1 MRNPLPFRGRRLWI
15 ITIVVIAV
23 LVLSIY
29 VYAFTSFGRPAETCP
44 PLHWAM
50 GGQSV
55 GSVPFSIVAA
65 GDRYQP
71 YLGTG
76 TISWCVYSSTG
87 LLERSYLT
95 NRVLSSMAS
104 SADGQYLASAGYK
117 VSSGPAG
124 FYGDGAVYLF
134 DRNGVLKWNVS
145 TTREIFSVHINS
157 NGSVIVANFPELL
170 YINNN
175 GTVAWNYSK
184 YTVSATAL
192 ANDGA
197 NVVAGISN
205 VPYPNR
211 TNYGGEIVMFD
222 SRENILWNFTI
233 PDQQFD
239 STTALAVSDRHIA
252 AGVSASGYSG
262 TMYYLDM
269 QGNQIWSRHV
279 NSAVLSVNF
288 DNGGSTISIQTNWDQ
303 IKFDL
308 QGNVISNQTRTSFW

>member
-1 MRNPLPFRGRRLWI
+1 VRNPLPFSGRRLWI

-29 VYAFTSFGRPAETCP
+29 AYAFTSFGRPSETCP
-44 PLHWAM
+44 PLHWAT

-55 GSVPFSIVAA
+55 GSVPFSIVAV
-65 GDRYQP
+65 GDLYQP
-71 YLGTG
+71 HLGTG
-76 TISWCVYSSTG
+76 TIAWCVYSSTG

-104 SADGQYLASAGYK
+104 SADGQYLAAAGYK

-175 GTVAWNYSK
+175 GTVVWNYSK
-184 YTVSATAL
+184 YSVAATAL

-222 SRENILWNFTI
+222 ARENILWNFTI

-239 STTALAVSDRHIA
+239 STTTLAVSDGHIA

>member
-1 MRNPLPFRGRRLWI
+1 M
-15 ITIVVIAV
+15 VIAV
-23 LVLSIY
+23 LVLSSY
-29 VYAFTSFGRPAETCP
+29 AYAFTSFGRPAETCP

-55 GSVPFSIVAA
+55 GSVPFSIVAV
-65 GDRYQP
+65 GDVYRP

-76 TISWCVYSSTG
+76 TVAWCVYGSTG

-95 NRVLSSMAS
+95 NRVLGSMAS
-104 SADGQYLASAGYK
+104 SADGQYLAAAGYK

-124 FYGDGAVYLF
+124 SYGYGAVYLF

-175 GTVAWNYSK
+175 GTVVWNYSK
-184 YTVSATAL
+184 YSVSATAL
-192 ANDGA
+192 AYDGA

-222 SRENILWNFTI
+222 AQENMLWNFTI

-239 STTALAVSDRHIA
+239 STTSLAVSDGHMRPGSPHQATA
-252 AGVSASGYSG
+252 AQC
-262 TMYYLDM
+262 TT
-269 QGNQIWSRHV
+269 
-279 NSAVLSVNF
+279 
-288 DNGGSTISIQTNWDQ
+288 STCKAT
-303 IKFDL
+303 
-308 QGNVISNQTRTSFW
+308 